1 MVSTIQAM
9 NEDQLFSLVAL
20 SAVLLWLG
28 ARFVPGRHRVMA
40 ERAAFVL
47 IGGGI
52 AVALV
57 LTVLQ
62 LMG

>member
-1 MVSTIQAM
+1 MS
-9 NEDQLFSLVAL
+9 EDQLFSLVAL
-20 SAVLLWLG
+20 SALLLWLG

-57 LTVLQ
+57 FTVLQ
-62 LMG
+62 VMG